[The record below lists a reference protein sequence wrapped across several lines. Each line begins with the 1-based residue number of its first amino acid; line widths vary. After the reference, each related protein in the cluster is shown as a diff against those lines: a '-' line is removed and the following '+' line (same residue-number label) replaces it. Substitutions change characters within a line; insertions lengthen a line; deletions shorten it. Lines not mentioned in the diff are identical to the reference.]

1 MVNQLKDRTLIV
13 IVAQNLDLKTRPS
26 TVKAAKIR
34 QDLKVRREK
43 TLKAL
48 WGTSME
54 YQVLDHL
61 QTTPQEQA
69 VPILILK
76 SGAYTKAMQA
86 VLVELMRTTAE
97 VPLI

>member
-1 MVNQLKDRTLIV
+1 
-13 IVAQNLDLKTRPS
+13 
-26 TVKAAKIR
+26 
-34 QDLKVRREK
+34 
-43 TLKAL
+43 
-48 WGTSME
+48 ME

>member
-1 MVNQLKDRTLIV
+1 MVNLPKDRTLIV
-13 IVAQNLDLKTRPS
+13 IVAQNLDPKTRPS

-48 WGTSME
+48 LGTLME
-54 YQVLDHL
+54 YQVWGHL
-61 QTTPQEQA
+61 QTAPQEQA

-76 SGAYTKAMQA
+76 
-86 VLVELMRTTAE
+86 
-97 VPLI
+97 